1 MEVFRPIFLFQ
12 PLIGAEVSE
21 YVKRHFVKTLKSNKD
36 YQAGKYQKALK
47 DCFLEMDRMML
58 KPDGQKELKDILR
71 GGVDE
76 DNGTSMAGC
85 TANVSMI
92 VNG

>member
-1 MEVFRPIFLFQ
+1 
-12 PLIGAEVSE
+12 
-21 YVKRHFVKTLKSNKD
+21 
-36 YQAGKYQKALK
+36 
-47 DCFLEMDRMML
+47 ML